1 MAILK
6 CKMCGGDIQ
15 AKDGTAYGTCTS
27 CGTTST
33 LPKASDE
40 RKANLFNR
48 ANHFRRQN
56 DFDKAVQAYENILND
71 DNGDA
76 EAHWGVVLS
85 RYGIEY
91 VEDPVTHQRV
101 PTCHRVQS
109 ESILKDADYL
119 QTLQH
124 APDEYTKSLYEEE
137 AKKISE
143 IQKGILV
150 ISKKEKP
157 YDVFICYK
165 ETTDSGSRTKD
176 SIIAQDI
183 YYELTKDGYKVF
195 FAKITLEDKL
205 GQQYEPYIFSA
216 LNSAK
221 VMLVIGTRKEHFEAV
236 WVKNEWSRFLAIM
249 KKDRSRLLIPCYR
262 DMDAYDIPDELSN
275 LQSQDMSKVGFM
287 QDILRGVKKILDA
300 SKSAEKTLSATV
312 TGATPAAPGVESLMK
327 RGKLFL
333 EDSDWK
339 QANEYFDKVL
349 DIDPEYALA
358 YVGKLCAE
366 LKVCK
371 EELLE
376 NYKEPISE
384 RSNFQKAVRF
394 ANSDHQ
400 VKLEGYNKT
409 IQERIVVERKK
420 EQECSLVLA
429 EIRKKIAIFQN
440 CISTSGSHTVGLKTD
455 SMVMAT
461 GKYSVWN
468 SKKANFEYFEFDVSR
483 WRNIVAIAAAS
494 DYTVG
499 LKMDGT
505 VVAVGDIDDG
515 LYNTLSWRD
524 IVAIAATSNHHTVGL
539 KADGTVVTVGK
550 YRVINT
556 YTANWDYVDY
566 DVSHW
571 RDIVAI
577 AVGNEHTVGLKADG
591 TVVAVGR
598 NDGQCNTG
606 SWRDIVAI
614 AAGNE
619 HTVGLKADGTVVAVG
634 NKSGR
639 YNTDSWQ
646 NIVAIAAA
654 DYHTV
659 GLKADGT
666 VVVVGDNENG
676 KCNTGSWRDIVA
688 ITTGSHI
695 VGLKADGTVVA
706 VGDNGHGQ
714 CNTESWRDIVAIAA
728 DYHTVGLKADGTVV
742 AVGYNEYGQCNT
754 ETWRNIGP
762 VPEEQVLKWK
772 QVAYWQQQGLCKYC
786 GGKLGG
792 VFTKICG
799 LCEEYLE

>member
-15 AKDGTAYGTCTS
+15 TTDGTAYGTCAS

-56 DFDKAVQAYENILND
+56 DYDKAVQAYENILND
-71 DNGDA
+71 DNEDA

-91 VEDPVTHQRV
+91 VEDPVTHHRV

-119 QTLQH
+119 ETLQH

-143 IQKGILV
+143 IQKGILA

-176 SIIAQDI
+176 STIAQDI

-221 VMLVIGTRKEHFEAV
+221 VMLVIGTKKEHFEAV

-262 DMDAYDIPDELSN
+262 EMDAYDIPDELSN

-300 SKSAEKTLSATV
+300 SKSAEKTPSATAAG
-312 TGATPAAPGVESLMK
+312 TAPAAPGVESLMK

-349 DIDPEYALA
+349 DIDPEYAPA
-358 YVGKLCAE
+358 YIGKLCAE
-366 LKVCK
+366 KKVRQ
-371 EELLE
+371 EEMLGNNEKPLTE
-376 NYKEPISE
+376 YSHY
-384 RSNFQKAVRF
+384 QKAVRF
-394 ANSDHQ
+394 ASADQ
-400 VKLEGYNKT
+400 RAKLEGYNKS
-409 IQERIVVERKK
+409 IQEHI
-420 EQECSLVLA
+420 LVLA
-429 EIRKKIAIFQN
+429 EIRKKMTKFQR
-440 CISTSGSHTVGLKTD
+440 CISASYYHTVGLRLDGT
-455 SMVMAT
+455 VIAV
-461 GKYSVWN
+461 GKCYN
-468 SKKANFEYFEFDVSR
+468 HEN
-483 WRNIVAIAAAS
+483 WRNIVAIDAAS
-494 DYTVG
+494 YTEGRTVG
-499 LKMDGT
+499 LKVDGT
-505 VVAVGDIDDG
+505 VVAVGFNSSSG
-515 LYNTLSWRD
+515 QNYNTENLRD
-524 IVAIAATSNHHTVGL
+524 IVTIATGDLHTVGL
-539 KADGTVVTVGK
+539 KANGTVVTVGDNSSGQCN
-550 YRVINT
+550 IE
-556 YTANWDYVDY
+556 
-566 DVSHW
+566 SW
-571 RDIVAI
+571 RDIIAI
-577 AVGNEHTVGLKADG
+577 AADGSYTVGLKADG
-591 TVVAVGR
+591 TVVAVGFNEDGQCNTGSWQGIVAIAAGGHLTVGLKTDGTVVAVGDNSSGQCNTGSWR
-598 NDGQCNTG
+598 DIIAIAAGASYTVGLRADGTVVATGYNKNGQCNTG

-614 AAGNE
+614 AAGGS
-619 HTVGLKADGTVVAVG
+619 HTVGLKADGTVFAVG
-634 NKSGR
+634 LN
-639 YNTDSWQ
+639 DS
-646 NIVAIAAA
+646 
-654 DYHTV
+654 
-659 GLKADGT
+659 
-666 VVVVGDNENG
+666 
-676 KCNTGSWRDIVA
+676 
-688 ITTGSHI
+688 
-695 VGLKADGTVVA
+695 
-706 VGDNGHGQ
+706 GQ
-714 CNTESWRDIVAIAA
+714 CNTESWRDI
-728 DYHTVGLKADGTVV
+728 
-742 AVGYNEYGQCNT
+742 
-754 ETWRNIGP
+754 GP
-762 VPEEQVLKWK
+762 VNEEKRQAMLEEDKRSRLEEQKRIEQSNKW
-772 QVAYWQQQGLCKYC
+772 ASQGLCRYC
-786 GGKLGG
+786 GGQLGG
-792 VFTKICG
+792 LFTKKCKSCG
-799 LCEEYLE
+799 KVN